1 MPVLHLLLNSWASGF
16 RIKATQTNSLGV
28 FAKRKILSK
37 RGRGVCPRG
46 EGDFVPEGESQGDGS
61 ISGLLWGHFQKSQG

>member
-1 MPVLHLLLNSWASGF
+1 MNPQIPNSTPEFDRVEFSSVVEFIDLRSHWVCLLKERF
-16 RIKATQTNSLGV
+16 
-28 FAKRKILSK
+28 
-37 RGRGVCPRG
+37 CPRG